1 MFKYHS
7 LIPTMTLKTSNY
19 MNNLIEQGK
28 FTRIILFFC
37 LLKKIKS

>member
-7 LIPTMTLKTSNY
+7 LIPTMALKTSDY

-28 FTRIILFFC
+28 ITRIILLFY